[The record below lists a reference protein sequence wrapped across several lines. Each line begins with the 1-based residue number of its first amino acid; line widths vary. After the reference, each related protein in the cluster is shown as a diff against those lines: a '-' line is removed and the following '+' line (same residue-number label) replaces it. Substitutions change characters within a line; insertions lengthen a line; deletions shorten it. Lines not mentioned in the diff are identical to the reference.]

1 MTELK
6 IPERYIPK
14 LLADKDKKKQKAY
27 IKKSRKMYK
36 EGKYYERPKVK
47 SYKSKPSKHLE
58 KVKELYNVDPLI
70 VNKELEKKL
79 VAQKRV

>member
-36 EGKYYERPKVK
+36 EGKYYEDQKSSLIKVN
-47 SYKSKPSKHLE
+47 HL
-58 KVKELYNVDPLI
+58 NI
-70 VNKELEKKL
+70 
-79 VAQKRV
+79 